1 MKVRERRAL
10 LKDVA
15 LKCASDLM
23 VIDTSGTDY
32 KKPFEDD
39 FAAYEVR
46 FDRLIGG
53 KL

>member
-1 MKVRERRAL
+1 
-10 LKDVA
+10 
-15 LKCASDLM
+15 M